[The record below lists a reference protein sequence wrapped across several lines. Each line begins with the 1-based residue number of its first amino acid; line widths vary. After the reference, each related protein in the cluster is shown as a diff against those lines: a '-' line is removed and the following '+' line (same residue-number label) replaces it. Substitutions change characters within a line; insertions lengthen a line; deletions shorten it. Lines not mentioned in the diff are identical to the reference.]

1 MASARSLV
9 RSEKRKRTER
19 FDYSR
24 NHSPPVHAGGFLLR
38 TSNERFQNDRR
49 SREARG
55 PSLGGPR
62 ARRQPQGRNV
72 TCTFRACRELT
83 AMEPRRFMQAGFCCD
98 ATKLSR
104 GGRST
109 RVPAILIS
117 SRLGEQRQDTVGDV
131 DSNDV

>member
-24 NHSPPVHAGGFLLR
+24 NQSPPVHAGGFLLR

-49 SREARG
+49 SREVRR

-62 ARRQPQGRNV
+62 GRSNPKGRNV
-72 TCTFRACRELT
+72 TCTFRACREPT
-83 AMEPRRFMQAGFCCD
+83 AMELRPVHAGGFLLRRD
-98 ATKLSR
+98 
-104 GGRST
+104 
-109 RVPAILIS
+109 
-117 SRLGEQRQDTVGDV
+117 
-131 DSNDV
+131 